1 MKTLNPKQVLDP
13 LWLCQAN
20 YVDLEYYSY
29 VLLDAK
35 QKYLKSLSSGDFSH
49 FYEIAF
55 NYFNLNTALA
65 DKKIYDSGLKPVT
78 ADTKLTEI
86 VSQLTQPGESTGK
99 AIIKEALE
107 ILASVLKEYLAAQLG
122 AMESLHFYFNNR
134 NLHLQEKLYIVYKP
148 KRIDQYEIYQVS
160 LTSKKKLGYSIEFI
174 DSVYLPDLD
183 KSDFSQRL
191 AQENSKILDLD
202 PKKNVIVVSGES
214 WTVPLEAVS
223 LVKDTILL
231 NRIIKPSHGFDVN
244 VLRDIER
251 LLETKKSIPFKL
263 TV

>member
-1 MKTLNPKQVLDP
+1 MKTLNPKLILDP
-13 LWLCQAN
+13 MWLCQAN
-20 YVDLEYYSY
+20 FIDLEYYSY

-65 DKKIYDSGLKPVT
+65 DKKIYDSGLKPIT
-78 ADTKLTEI
+78 TDSKLSEI

-99 AIIKEALE
+99 EIVKEALS
-107 ILASVLKEYLAAQLG
+107 ILSSVLKEYLAAQLG
-122 AMESLHFYFNNR
+122 VMESLHFYFNNR
-134 NLHLQEKLYIVYKP
+134 NLHLQDKLYIVYKP
-148 KRIDQYEIYQVS
+148 KKVDQYEIYQLS
-160 LTSKKKLGYSIEFI
+160 LTSQKKLGHSVKLIE
-174 DSVYLPDLD
+174 SVYLPDLD
-183 KSDFSQRL
+183 KAEFTERLSLEAPSIKDF
-191 AQENSKILDLD
+191 D
-202 PKKNVIVVSGES
+202 PKKNVIVISGET
-214 WTVPLEAVS
+214 WTSPIEAVS

-231 NRIIKPSHGFDVN
+231 NRIIRPSHGFDVN

-263 TV
+263 KA